1 MALSLA
7 AANLAF
13 HAPLT
18 VAPTRGMAQMA
29 VENMEGIALESGG
42 KLFDPLGLAA
52 QGSDKTVAWYRH
64 SELKHGRVAMAA
76 FVGWL
81 VASNG
86 LHFPGMLSTSAG
98 LSFEDLSKMAPLD
111 QWSAIPLLGKLQIL
125 LAIGILEHNS
135 EWKIKPHYMAGG
147 TPGNIK
153 GIPLWDPMGTTKSLS
168 DETLKT
174 KRLSELKNG

>member
-64 SELKHGRVAMAA
+64 SELKHG
-76 FVGWL
+76 
-81 VASNG
+81 
-86 LHFPGMLSTSAG
+86 
-98 LSFEDLSKMAPLD
+98 
-111 QWSAIPLLGKLQIL
+111 
-125 LAIGILEHNS
+125 
-135 EWKIKPHYMAGG
+135 
-147 TPGNIK
+147 
-153 GIPLWDPMGTTKSLS
+153 
-168 DETLKT
+168 
-174 KRLSELKNG
+174 